1 MARPHLITG
10 IDIGS
15 SKITTIIVNPSQ
27 DEQRLNVVGVSSSPS
42 RGIKKSQVVDI
53 DEAIA
58 SITESVEAAERMAGY
73 SINSAFVS
81 VSGEHIQSQNSK
93 GVVAVG
99 NPEGEITQDDI
110 YRVIEAARAV
120 SLPSSREIIHVI
132 PREFIV
138 DSQSGVRDPL
148 GMTGVRL
155 EAEAHLV
162 TGSTAVMKN
171 LTKCVADLGTNIED
185 VVFTGLAS
193 AQAVLS
199 ETEKELGVVLV
210 DIGGGTTSLT
220 IFVDGALS
228 HSAVLPVGAKN
239 ITNDL
244 AIGLRI
250 SLQSAEKIK
259 QHLTALERQPLPT
272 TTQDTTD
279 NKRKDDDINL
289 ARLGLKEE
297 IRTTSRKTLVD
308 GIIRPRLNEIFG
320 LVGEEIK
327 RAGFAGS
334 TPAGIVIT
342 GGGAETVAVLDS
354 CKRTLQL
361 PARIGQPTGLNGLI
375 DEISSPAYAAATGL
389 ILYAVS
395 HPDSEAKFSGGFT
408 DIFKSL
414 PGKGIVNKG
423 ASWIKQLLP

>member
-1 MARPHLITG
+1 MSRQNLIAG

-15 SKITTIIVNPSQ
+15 SKITTIIVSPSQ
-27 DEQRLNVVGVSSSPS
+27 ESDRLNVVGVSSTPS

-53 DEAIA
+53 EEAYR
-58 SITESVEAAERMAGY
+58 SISESVEAAERMAGY
-73 SINSAFVS
+73 SINSVYIS
-81 VSGEHIQSQNSK
+81 VSGEHIHSQNSK

-99 NPEGEITQDDI
+99 NPEGEITQDDV

-132 PREFIV
+132 PREYIV

-155 EAEAHLV
+155 EAEAHLI

-171 LTKCVADLGTNIED
+171 LNKCVSELGAQID
-185 VVFTGLAS
+185 GMVFSGLAS
-193 AQAVLS
+193 AQAVLT
-199 ETEKELGVVLV
+199 ETEKELGVILV

-220 IFVDGALS
+220 IFHDGALA

-250 SLQSAEKIK
+250 SLGSAEKIK
-259 QHLTALERQPLPT
+259 QYLTSLEKQPSPKIEA
-272 TTQDTTD
+272 DTTEA
-279 NKRKDDDINL
+279 KRKLDEISL

-297 IRTTSRKTLVD
+297 IKTTSKKTLID
-308 GIIRPRLNEIFG
+308 GIIRPRLNEIFA
-320 LVGEEIK
+320 LVGDETK
-327 RAGFAGS
+327 RAGFAGK
-334 TPAGIVIT
+334 TPAGVVIT
-342 GGGAETVAVLDS
+342 GGGAETVAVLDA

-361 PARIGQPTGLNGLI
+361 PTRLGEPEGLSGLV
-375 DEISSPAYAAATGL
+375 DEISSPAYATATGL

-395 HPDSEAKFSGGFT
+395 QPDNGYKFGGNFGNLMKN
-408 DIFKSL
+408 I
-414 PGKGIVNKG
+414 PGKGLINKG
-423 ASWIKQLLP
+423 TSWLKSLLP

>member
-1 MARPHLITG
+1 MSRPHLITG

-15 SKITTIIVNPSQ
+15 SKITTLIVNPSQ
-27 DEQRLNVVGVSSSPS
+27 DTERLNVVGVSSTPS

-53 DEAIA
+53 EEAIA

-155 EAEAHLV
+155 EAEAHLI

-171 LTKCVADLGTNIED
+171 LTKCVAELGTNID
-185 VVFTGLAS
+185 GMVFSGLAS

-210 DIGGGTTSLT
+210 DIGGGTTSLS
-220 IFVDGALS
+220 IFIDGALS

-259 QHLTALERQPLPT
+259 QHLTMLEQQPQPAVSEES
-272 TTQDTTD
+272 TD
-279 NKRKDDDINL
+279 SKRRNDEINL

-297 IRTTSRKTLVD
+297 IKTTSRKTLVD
-308 GIIRPRLNEIFG
+308 GIIRPRLNEIFSM
-320 LVGEEIK
+320 VGSEIK
-327 RAGFAGS
+327 RAGFAGA
-334 TPAGIVIT
+334 TPAGVVVT
-342 GGGAETVAVLDS
+342 GGGAETVSVIDS
-354 CKRTLQL
+354 CRRTLQL
-361 PARIGQPTGLNGLI
+361 PARLGQPAGLTGLV
-375 DEISSPAYAAATGL
+375 DEIGSPGYATATGL

-395 HPDSEAKFSGGFT
+395 HPDSETKFSGGLS
-408 DIFKSL
+408 DLLKNL
-414 PGKGIVNKG
+414 PGKGLINKG
-423 ASWIKQLLP
+423 GSWIKQLLP